1 MMKPPKA
8 PIISLG
14 GADDNGYCPVR
25 IRLTFKKREDFYTG
39 VTVKPSQWDTDVQ
52 RVKHG
57 CKVKGVSYA
66 ALNKIIS
73 ERLKFITDYVDD
85 AVLRMDEYASAT
97 ELKGLYHAKFMR
109 SEREQSEEFF
119 FLLEQYI
126 NKQNEKKQ
134 WSKKYKEQWDRFYK
148 DLKEFRPS
156 IKFTDLSEEFMM
168 SYVKHLS
175 KRMSDEKIK
184 EYLKK
189 FREFVKSTE
198 KKNIPVHK
206 DFYAYKPQT
215 RKRNKEVNYLRKE
228 ELQRIIH
235 LDYSCKP
242 RLDRTRD
249 VFVFQ
254 CCTSLR
260 FSDVSALTRDNVRSG
275 EDNHLE
281 VLLVTRKDK
290 GKVWFPLPQLAETI
304 YKKYEEFEYPNN
316 KAFHVPCGTDFRRY
330 LEEIGKD
337 AKLEG
342 ETISY
347 RYSQG
352 KETVQKKSRT
362 KIGTHDARRTFI
374 VHAINGGATFE
385 KIALFTSHSEVEQM
399 MPYITLTQQGKED
412 VKNIIDTIT
421 FLNEE

>member
-1 MMKPPKA
+1 MKPPKE
-8 PIISLG
+8 PIVTLG
-14 GADDNGYCPVR
+14 GADKNGYCPVR

-39 VTVKPSQWDTDVQ
+39 ITVKQNQWDENTH
-52 RVKHG
+52 RVKQG

-66 ALNKIIS
+66 ALNKIIN
-73 ERLKFITDYVDD
+73 ERLKFITDYVDS

-97 ELKGLYHAKFMR
+97 ALKELYHAKFMR

-119 FLLEQYI
+119 VLLEQYI
-126 NKQNEKKQ
+126 EKQNGSKH
-134 WSKKYKEQWDRFYK
+134 WSDKYKEQWDRFYK

-156 IKFTDLSEEFMM
+156 LKFTDLSEEFMM

-189 FREFVKSTE
+189 FKEFVKSTE
-198 KKNIPVHK
+198 KNNIPVHK
-206 DFYAYKPQT
+206 DFYTYKPSTQ
-215 RKRNKEVNYLRKE
+215 KRNKEVNYLRIE
-228 ELQRIIH
+228 ELQKIIR
-235 LDYSCKP
+235 LDYRTKP

-260 FSDVSALTRDNVRSG
+260 FSDVSALTRNNVREGDDSR
-275 EDNHLE
+275 LE

-290 GKVWFPLPQLAETI
+290 GKVWFPLPQLAERI
-304 YKKYEEFEYPNN
+304 YKKYEEFEYDNN

-330 LEEIGKD
+330 LKEIGED
-337 AKLEG
+337 AELEG

-352 KETVQKKSRT
+352 KEIVERKPRT
-362 KIGTHDARRTFI
+362 HLGTHDARRTFI
-374 VHAINGGATFE
+374 VHALNGGATFE

-399 MPYITLTQQGKED
+399 KPYITLTQQGKED
-412 VKNIIDTIT
+412 VKNIIDNIT
-421 FLNEE
+421 EIEEEE

>member
-1 MMKPPKA
+1 MKLPKA
-8 PIISLG
+8 PIVTLG
-14 GADDNGYCPVR
+14 KADRNGYRPVR

-39 VTVKPSQWDTDVQ
+39 VTVKDSQWDEENH
-52 RVKHG
+52 RVKQG

-66 ALNKIIS
+66 ALNKIIA
-73 ERLKFITDYVDD
+73 ERLKFISDYVDN

-97 ELKGLYHAKFMR
+97 DLKALYHARYMR

-119 FLLEQYI
+119 FLLEEYI
-126 NKQNEKKQ
+126 KKQNEHNK
-134 WSKKYKEQWDRFYK
+134 WSAKYKAQWDKFHD
-148 DLKEFRPS
+148 DLKAFRPS
-156 IKFTDLSEEFMM
+156 LKFTDLSEEFMM

-175 KRMSDEKIK
+175 ERMSDEKIK

-189 FREFVKSTE
+189 FKEFVRSTE

-206 DFYAYKPQT
+206 DFYMYKPST
-215 RKRNKEVNYLRKE
+215 RKRNKEVNYLRID

-235 LDYSCKP
+235 LDYSEKP
-242 RLDRTRD
+242 KLDRTKD
-249 VFVFQ
+249 VFIFQ
-254 CCTSLR
+254 VCTSLR
-260 FSDVSALTRDNVRSG
+260 FSDVRALTRSNVREG
-275 EDNHLE
+275 DDNRLE
-281 VLLVTRKDK
+281 ILLVTRKDK
-290 GKVWFPLPQLAETI
+290 GKVWFPLPQLAENI
-304 YKKYEEFEYPNN
+304 YKKYEDCAYPNN

-330 LEEIGKD
+330 LAEIGKD
-337 AKLEG
+337 AELEG

-352 KETVQKKSRT
+352 KEIVEKKPRT
-362 KIGTHDARRTFI
+362 HIGTHDARRTFI

-412 VKNIIDTIT
+412 VMKIIDTIT
-421 FLNEE
+421 SLADDE

>member
-1 MMKPPKA
+1 MKPPKQ
-8 PIISLG
+8 PIVSLG
-14 GADDNGYCPVR
+14 KPDVNGYRPVR
-25 IRLTFKKREDFYTG
+25 IRLSFKKREDFYTG
-39 VTVKPSQWDTDVQ
+39 VTVKPTQWDEDVQ
-52 RVKHG
+52 RVKQG

-66 ALNKIIS
+66 ALNKIIA
-73 ERLKFITDYVDD
+73 ERLKFITDYVDN
-85 AVLRMDEYASAT
+85 AVLRMDESASAT

-109 SEREQSEEFF
+109 SEREQSDEFF
-119 FLLEQYI
+119 YLLEQYI
-126 NKQNEKKQ
+126 NKQNEHKQ
-134 WSKKYKEQWDRFYK
+134 WSAKYKEQWDRFHT
-148 DLKEFRPS
+148 DLKAFRPS
-156 IKFTDLSEEFMM
+156 LKFTDLSEEFMM

-175 KRMSDEKIK
+175 ERMSDEKIK

-228 ELQRIIH
+228 ELQRIIK
-235 LDYSCKP
+235 LDYDNKP
-242 RLDRTRD
+242 SLDRTRD

-260 FSDVSALTRDNVRSG
+260 FSDVSALTRSNVRNG
-275 EDNHLE
+275 DDNRLE

-290 GKVWFPLPQLAETI
+290 GKVWFPLPQLAEKI
-304 YKKYEEFEYPNN
+304 YKKYENNPYPNN
-316 KAFHVPCGTDFRRY
+316 KAFYVPCGTDFRKF
-330 LEEIGKD
+330 LVKIGED

-342 ETISY
+342 ETVTY

-352 KETVQKKSRT
+352 KEIVEKKPRT
-362 KIGTHDARRTFI
+362 HIGTHDARRTFI

-399 MPYITLTQQGKED
+399 MPYITLTKQGKED

-421 FLNEE
+421 IIEEE